1 MYFKANKT
9 ALQAFT
15 LKQCVRSVI
24 YTFYSSIARRWAH
37 RCAPFYKSLAPMP
50 LNVLIQHRGRVS
62 GVKGCMGVCGG
73 VGGVKRRLFEVFS
86 GEEEGGGWGGL
97 HRAQGR

>member
-1 MYFKANKT
+1 
-9 ALQAFT
+9 
-15 LKQCVRSVI
+15 
-24 YTFYSSIARRWAH
+24 
-37 RCAPFYKSLAPMP
+37 MP

-86 GEEEGGGWGGL
+86 GAEEGGGWW
-97 HRAQGR
+97 RAAQGPRQVTHLNWPQETCVCSACLNVY